1 VVVSYPEVRNPEP
14 WDFNIVE
21 ARLRCHIQEKTV
33 SLYVNNAAIESWREL
48 EKTIDPPLQAMMSRN
63 GENNDVVS
71 AWVSEM
77 LQNSVDAYADVERSP
92 DTQPKRIRRSID

>member
-1 VVVSYPEVRNPEP
+1 
-14 WDFNIVE
+14 
-21 ARLRCHIQEKTV
+21 
-33 SLYVNNAAIESWREL
+33 
-48 EKTIDPPLQAMMSRN
+48 MMSRN
-63 GENNDVVS
+63 GVNNDVVS